1 MKDDRDKATGDQIR
15 SPVARR
21 QAAYKD
27 RQEQTGKKRVQVWM
41 DRDDWQSGFDMGA
54 AGKPSRPGA
63 EVRDQLAW
71 FSGWIEGDAKR
82 QGFQYSKGTT
92 KRSDEG

>member
-1 MKDDRDKATGDQIR
+1 MKDDQDKAGDHSR

-27 RQEQTGKKRVQVWM
+27 RQEQAGKKRVQVWM
-41 DRDDWQSGFDMGA
+41 DRDDWQAGFDTGA
-54 AGKPSRPGA
+54 VGKPSRPGA
-63 EVRDQLAW
+63 EVCDQLAW

-82 QGFQYSKGTT
+82 QGFEYSKGTT
-92 KRSDEG
+92 KG